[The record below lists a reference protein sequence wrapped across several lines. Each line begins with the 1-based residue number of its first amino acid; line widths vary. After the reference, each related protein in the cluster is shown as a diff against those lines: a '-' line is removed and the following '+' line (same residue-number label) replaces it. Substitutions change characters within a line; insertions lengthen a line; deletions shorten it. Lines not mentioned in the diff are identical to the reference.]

1 MERGTCY
8 FLCSDQGSISDEKI
22 TEQKLEE
29 RDGGLRVLG
38 RTVFQA
44 EKKANATPCNEATL
58 EVFGEQ
64 EEAKVAKGYES
75 AKSSRTG
82 HRGKGARG
90 PTTPGL
96 RGLVRTLAWPGEM
109 GRPWKALIRGVA

>member
-1 MERGTCY
+1 MEGGTCY
-8 FLCSDQGSISDEKI
+8 FLCSDQGSISDVKI

-29 RDGGLRVLG
+29 RDRGLRISG

-44 EKKANATPCNEATL
+44 EKKTYATPCNEAML

-64 EEAKVAKGYES
+64 EETKVAKTYES
-75 AKSSRTG
+75 AKSGRTG

-96 RGLVRTLAWPGEM
+96 RGLVRTLAWRGEM
-109 GRPWKALIRGVA
+109 GRPWKGLIRGVA